1 MSWIFASGGQ
11 SIGASSL
18 VLGCSHNSI
27 SSKCI
32 AIFTMCKRE
41 KKKKKDKLE
50 AHKAHHAVPHSY
62 KIEENLNMQ
71 TFAHTFSYV
80 YIFFSYVYF
89 YSHTKI
95 PEGTLK
101 SGGFVRVTGFLRNLI
116 FH

>member
-1 MSWIFASGGQ
+1 MELHHW
-11 SIGASSL
+11 SL
-18 VLGCSHNSI
+18 DVVTIVFQVSVLQYLPCV
-27 SSKCI
+27 KE
-32 AIFTMCKRE
+32 KK

-50 AHKAHHAVPHSY
+50 AHKAHHGVPHSY

-89 YSHTKI
+89 YIHTKI

-101 SGGFVRVTGFLRNLI
+101 SGGFVRVTGFLRSLI